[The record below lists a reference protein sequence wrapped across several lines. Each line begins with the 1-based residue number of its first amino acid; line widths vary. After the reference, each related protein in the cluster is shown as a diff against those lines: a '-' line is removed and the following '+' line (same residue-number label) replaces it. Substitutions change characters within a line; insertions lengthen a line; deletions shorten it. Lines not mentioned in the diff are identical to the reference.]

1 MYMMDNGLLMMKLMK
16 DVLRVGKRSGSH
28 GSGKSACRA
37 FHRYTAVHKDT
48 NREIK
53 AI

>member
-1 MYMMDNGLLMMKLMK
+1 MYMMDNGLSMMKLMK

-28 GSGKSACRA
+28 GSSKSTCRA
-37 FHRYTAVHKDT
+37 LHRYTAVQKDT
-48 NREIK
+48 DREIE